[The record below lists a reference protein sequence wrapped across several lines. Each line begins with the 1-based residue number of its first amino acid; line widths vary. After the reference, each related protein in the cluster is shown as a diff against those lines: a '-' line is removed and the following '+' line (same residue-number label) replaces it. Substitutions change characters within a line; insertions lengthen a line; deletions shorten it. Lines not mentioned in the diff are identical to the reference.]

1 MAATAGPSCGEQ
13 GPKFSKQE
21 LSCSSGVH
29 HEIIGWENWIV
40 QTPTCFVIHKKIRN
54 DNWTKLDRVNR
65 PLHLLDNESIQYLFV
80 AKKVII

>member
-54 DNWTKLDRVNR
+54 DNWTKI
-65 PLHLLDNESIQYLFV
+65 ESCEPTFTL
-80 AKKVII
+80 AR